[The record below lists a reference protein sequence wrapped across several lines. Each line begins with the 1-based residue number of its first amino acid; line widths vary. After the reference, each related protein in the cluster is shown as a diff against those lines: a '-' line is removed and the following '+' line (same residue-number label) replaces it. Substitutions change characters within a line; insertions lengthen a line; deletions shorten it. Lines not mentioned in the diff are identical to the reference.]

1 MLSII
6 VEYISLFMQ
15 VAAAA
20 IAISMFKRTKFNSSW
35 ILISIGFL
43 LMAISRVLN
52 CGRLFI
58 RRWKIKCK
66 SYNVGW
72 LLLFLW
78 CF

>member
-6 VEYISLFMQ
+6 LEYISLFIQ

-43 LMAISRVLN
+43 IMALSR
-52 CGRLFI
+52 F
-58 RRWKIKCK
+58 
-66 SYNVGW
+66 
-72 LLLFLW
+72 F
-78 CF
+78 